1 MSGPRLTAVVCTLA
15 YLTASPG
22 AFAQTAGAGSSP
34 TAVTPIVVEADL
46 RIGNW
51 WPILADQTLPTV
63 GGRVAIYPSRR
74 SAARR
79 LSLQL
84 IGDYRQLSRTE
95 DYDFDLDSGYAF
107 TQHLFNVMPSVGV
120 DLVRTRLVAVD
131 VRAGLAIIGRR
142 STFALERGGRFDD
155 DDYEN
160 VCRFQAFRDYCD
172 SNYDTSGVMGAG
184 LRVSPFGSRSI
195 YLGVDYT
202 RLFGPDDNVLVG
214 SVGLRV
220 D

>member
-1 MSGPRLTAVVCTLA
+1 MSGSRLTVVVCTWA
-15 YLTASPG
+15 YLTASPPVL
-22 AFAQTAGAGSSP
+22 AQTAGSAAP
-34 TAVTPIVVEADL
+34 TAAVAVEADL

-51 WPILADQTLPTV
+51 WPILADQRLPTV
-63 GGRVAIYPSRR
+63 GGRIAIYPSPR

-79 LSLQL
+79 LSIQL

-142 STFALERGGRFDD
+142 STFALERDGRFDD

-172 SNYDTSGVMGAG
+172 SNYDTSGVIGAG
-184 LRVSPFGSRSI
+184 LRVRPFGSRSI
-195 YLGVDYT
+195 SLGVDHT

-214 SVGLRV
+214 SLGVRV
-220 D
+220 E